1 MEDTAELIQ
10 RVGRNEICHS
20 DTQRV
25 SSIIYRVNIRT
36 ILSSKIP
43 IHNQLEKNND
53 MIC

>member
-25 SSIIYRVNIRT
+25 SSIVYRVNIRK
-36 ILSSKIP
+36 ILSSKTP
-43 IHNQLEKNND
+43 IHNHLEKHDD